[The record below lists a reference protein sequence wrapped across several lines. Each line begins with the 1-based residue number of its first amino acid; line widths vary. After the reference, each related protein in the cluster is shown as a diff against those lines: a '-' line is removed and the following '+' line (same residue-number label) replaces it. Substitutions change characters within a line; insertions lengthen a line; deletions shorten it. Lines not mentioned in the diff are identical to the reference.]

1 MPAIANSKILIMAT
15 HGFEESE
22 LFKPLEE
29 LKARGAKVQVAAPE
43 AGEIKGW
50 QHKDWVSRC
59 RSTSPSRR

>member
-29 LKARGAKVQVAAPE
+29 LKARGDTLRVAAPE
-43 AGEIKGW
+43 AGEIRAGGTKTG
-50 QHKDWVSRC
+50 VSRC

>member
-1 MPAIANSKILIMAT
+1 MLAIANSKILIVAT
-15 HGFEESE
+15 YGFEE
-22 LFKPLEE
+22 FKPLEQ
-29 LKARGAKVQVAAPE
+29 LKARGATVQVAAPE